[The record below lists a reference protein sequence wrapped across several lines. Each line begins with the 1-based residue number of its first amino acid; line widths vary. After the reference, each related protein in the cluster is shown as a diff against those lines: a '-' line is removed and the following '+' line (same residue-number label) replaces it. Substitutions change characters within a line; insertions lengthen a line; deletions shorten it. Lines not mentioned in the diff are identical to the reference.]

1 MVSLKDVKRV
11 PFGGNNVPYIRKSMK
26 VAIFYRAA
34 QNQGVAVLK
43 EALKSI
49 RIQKVARNA
58 TYVILVVP
66 AYQSTQIS

>member
-1 MVSLKDVKRV
+1 
-11 PFGGNNVPYIRKSMK
+11 MK

-34 QNQGVAVLK
+34 RNQGVAVLK
-43 EALKSI
+43 EALKST

-66 AYQSTQIS
+66 IY